1 MIVDLRVAGRSAVVV
16 GAGAEALKRAEAL
29 LAGGCSVHVAGEPV
43 KDGIARLAESGAIT
57 AEAVRVDSAAAVI
70 AARSPFIVVAATDD
84 AALNLRVL
92 SEARAA
98 GCLAYAADSPGES
111 DFANLSAIEVGGGPG
126 AAAAA
131 PGGGRNGGAR
141 VSVAVSTGG
150 ASPAM
155 ARELRARIE
164 PAVRA
169 AVSAADLEMI
179 GLHARLRPLVACRL
193 AGRPHRER
201 RAALH
206 AISAD
211 PALKQLLERGR
222 PDEAWRRAGA
232 MLDAICNEA
241 GPGQR

>member
-29 LAGGCSVHVAGEPV
+29 LAGGCSVHVAGEPIE
-43 KDGIARLAESGAIT
+43 GRLARLAESGAIT
-57 AEAVRVDSAAAVI
+57 AQAGRVDSAADVI

-84 AALNLRVL
+84 AALNLRVI

-98 GCLAYAADSPGES
+98 GCLAYAADSPQES
-111 DFANLSAIEVGGGPG
+111 DFANLSAIEVGGGAEAG
-126 AAAAA
+126 D
-131 PGGGRNGGAR
+131 GGGGGGAR
-141 VSVAVSTGG
+141 VTVAVSTGG

-193 AGRPHRER
+193 AGRPHPER

-222 PDEAWRRAGA
+222 ADEAWRRAGA

>member
-29 LAGGCSVHVAGEPV
+29 LAGGCSVHVAGEPIE
-43 KDGIARLAESGAIT
+43 GRLARLAESGAIT

-92 SEARAA
+92 AEARAA

-111 DFANLSAIEVGGGPG
+111 DFANLSAIEVGGGP

-131 PGGGRNGGAR
+131 PGGGRSGGAR